1 MIFAQK
7 YFVKLKAYVAH
18 KKGTRPSQQ
27 LAKRQFFNKRAR
39 KCLNAL
45 IEFSKASSQEKRIVQ
60 RVEKIHRHGLKQ
72 HHFRIMRRLFYLSY
86 NASRLHERHTRAR
99 VITGLRHRLQYKR
112 LRQQLID
119 MAHDKYIKSLMQKGF
134 FGVRKHRVKQLELRA
149 IVLGYENGH
158 QAVLMGRAFRALK
171 ASANARKTK
180 RMQLKY
186 VDRLNNDA
194 LVGKCF
200 NNLLYFAQRSRRTRS
215 AYNEVTKYR
224 SQKIR
229 RQCLLTMLIVFNK
242 QRLLRQLFEEVEE
255 KHRNRMARAAF
266 MRWLS
271 RRQKLMEGERV
282 LKEVRQLTMK
292 HDLFKLWRCKYL
304 MGSQVK
310 QGLSD
315 FCRQR
320 KNKLLRNSFRG
331 LRDELKAT
339 AHRKEMKK
347 LCSFIFLKNLLKK
360 CYGALGYNRFYQK

>member
-1 MIFAQK
+1 
-7 YFVKLKAYVAH
+7 
-18 KKGTRPSQQ
+18 
-27 LAKRQFFNKRAR
+27 
-39 KCLNAL
+39 
-45 IEFSKASSQEKRIVQ
+45 
-60 RVEKIHRHGLKQ
+60 
-72 HHFRIMRRLFYLSY
+72 
-86 NASRLHERHTRAR
+86 
-99 VITGLRHRLQYKR
+99 
-112 LRQQLID
+112 
-119 MAHDKYIKSLMQKGF
+119 
-134 FGVRKHRVKQLELRA
+134 
-149 IVLGYENGH
+149 
-158 QAVLMGRAFRALK
+158 MGRAFRALK
-171 ASANARKTK
+171 ASAKARKTK

-271 RRQKLMEGERV
+271 RRQKLVEAERV
-282 LKEVRQLTMK
+282 LKEVRRLTMK

-320 KNKLLRNSFRG
+320 KHKLLRNSFHG

-339 AHRKEMKK
+339 THRKEMKK

-360 CYGALGYNRFYQK
+360 CYGALGYNRFYQKQKKRAPLLHPEYMKFKVFQRLKTKWLKNKKSIDNRKRLALKMQIRTFRYLEERWRYNKLLRAKFLEMMAGKDEYYLTMCFSCLKNWKQLKAELQRRSMPVHLDDHEYFKARFVMERWKLWHGKRVKNRETRAKLEA